1 MCFCIRCTCGNKVRR
16 GRSLVCWVRHVYR
29 LRNVTSGVVGGKGC
43 LRLEPSERL
52 CILSGERE
60 TRGHATLSPLL
71 PARKIENRPVLPA
84 SLPELFAARVPLCQP
99 GIVLEFIGLV
109 NKAIPPRSTSGFR
122 VLLSQR
128 GRYIPPCLRVILLL
142 LLPQSTCLNKEKL
155 GGGALEVIRTVIH
168 RNRQG
173 S

>member
-1 MCFCIRCTCGNKVRR
+1 MFTSQTVRETLY
-16 GRSLVCWVRHVYR
+16 S
-29 LRNVTSGVVGGKGC
+29 VGG
-43 LRLEPSERL
+43 
-52 CILSGERE
+52 RE
-60 TRGHATLSPLL
+60 NRGHSTLGLLL

-142 LLPQSTCLNKEKL
+142 LLPQSTCLNTENW
-155 GGGALEVIRTVIH
+155 GGATEVIRTVIH
-168 RNRQG
+168 RNRDPRLIC
-173 S
+173 